1 MPLVNVLI
9 ALVELE
15 SEQLL
20 VDLEGPVD
28 HSLSRKV
35 LLQGLLVH
43 RVLGLLDHVGVVAHV
58 PEVQVAVDFVVKL
71 FALEQKRTKFIYR
84 KCKFKRD
91 LNWNFSLKKYFEAHT
106 IKIV

>member
-58 PEVQVAVDFVVKL
+58 PEVQIVVEFVVKL
-71 FALEQKRTKFIYR
+71 FALE
-84 KCKFKRD
+84 
-91 LNWNFSLKKYFEAHT
+91 
-106 IKIV
+106 